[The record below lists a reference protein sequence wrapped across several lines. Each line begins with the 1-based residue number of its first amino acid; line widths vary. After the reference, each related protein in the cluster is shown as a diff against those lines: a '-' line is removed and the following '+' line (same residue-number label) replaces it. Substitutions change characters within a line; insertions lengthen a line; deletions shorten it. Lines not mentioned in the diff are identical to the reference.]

1 MESGRR
7 IFTENEHGQL
17 IPMRVAAPPS
27 EDELQDLIAR
37 FPEIVSEHDGE
48 LLLIRREQGVPGQEA
63 GSDRWSL
70 DHLFVSQ
77 KAVPVLIEVKRASDT
92 RIRREV
98 IGQILDYAANG
109 VAYWPKGALKAAFVR
124 TCEESGKDPDMALS
138 EFLGTE
144 DPTDFWDQAEANL
157 EAGRVKLVVAA
168 DSIPSELARVIEFL
182 NEQMRAEV
190 RAVELRYFLGEDGR
204 RTLAP
209 RIFGETEKTR
219 ATKSAAGR
227 AKLDPISVEAWL
239 EKFTNARGNDA
250 DTGARSHLD
259 IIARIG
265 GETVVTS
272 TQGSLAARFQG
283 KDGKLIYPLSLWNN
297 GTVTINFAWTC
308 DRPQLADDN
317 VRQHLLD
324 RFNEAVGGL
333 STKNLKGFP
342 AFPAASLV
350 DGAIRESYETVAR
363 DFVALAVA
371 DGSES

>member
-1 MESGRR
+1 M
-7 IFTENEHGQL
+7 
-17 IPMRVAAPPS
+17 
-27 EDELQDLIAR
+27 
-37 FPEIVSEHDGE
+37 
-48 LLLIRREQGVPGQEA
+48 
-63 GSDRWSL
+63 
-70 DHLFVSQ
+70 
-77 KAVPVLIEVKRASDT
+77 LIEVKRASDT

-124 TCEESGKDPDMALS
+124 TCEEESGKDPDMALS
-138 EFLGTE
+138 EFFGTE

-219 ATKSAAGR
+219 PPNPPPAG
-227 AKLDPISVEAWL
+227 PNSIQFSVEAWL
-239 EKFTNARGNDA
+239 EKFTNARRLPMPIPA
-250 DTGARSHLD
+250 ILD

-283 KDGKLIYPLSLWNN
+283 KDGKLIHPLIS
-297 GTVTINFAWTC
+297 GTMGRSRST
-308 DRPQLADDN
+308 
-317 VRQHLLD
+317 LL
-324 RFNEAVGGL
+324 GL
-333 STKNLKGFP
+333 VIAPNSQMTMCANIFSIGLTKLSGPFDEKPEGFFRVP
-342 AFPAASLV
+342 GCQPRGWRNSGIL
-350 DGAIRESYETVAR
+350 
-363 DFVALAVA
+363 
-371 DGSES
+371 